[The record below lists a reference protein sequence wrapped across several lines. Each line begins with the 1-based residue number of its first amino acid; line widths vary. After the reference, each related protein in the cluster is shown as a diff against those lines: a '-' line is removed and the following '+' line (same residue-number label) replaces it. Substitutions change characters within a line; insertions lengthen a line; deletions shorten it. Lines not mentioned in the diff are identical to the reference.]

1 MKNENIEG
9 NFAILQNLNKNTN
22 FSQRNLAR
30 ELDLSLGKL
39 YYCIKALNYK
49 GLVKIRRF
57 KKSPKNFKN
66 IS

>member
-1 MKNENIEG
+1 MKNKNIVD
-9 NFAILQNLNKNTN
+9 NFAILQNLNKNPN
-22 FSQRNLAR
+22 LSQRNLAR
-30 ELDLSLGKL
+30 EFDMSLGKL
-39 YYCIKALNYK
+39 YYCITALNYK